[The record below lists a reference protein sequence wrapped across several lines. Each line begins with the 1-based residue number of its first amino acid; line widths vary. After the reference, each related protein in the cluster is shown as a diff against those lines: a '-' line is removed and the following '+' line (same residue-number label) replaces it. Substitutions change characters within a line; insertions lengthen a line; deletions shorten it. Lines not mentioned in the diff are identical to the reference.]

1 MMSQLDKFN
10 EYICEVFGVEPDEF
24 SDDSTPDDIDS
35 WDSVTHM
42 DLMALFED
50 EWDLALDVEEITE
63 MTTIGL
69 MKEALKNHGVKV

>member
-1 MMSQLDKFN
+1 MSHLQKFN
-10 EYICEVFGVEPDEF
+10 EYICEVFSVEEEEF
-24 SDDSTPDDIDS
+24 SDDSTPDDLDS

-42 DLMALFED
+42 DLMAFFED

-69 MKEALKNHGVKV
+69 MKEALKKHGVEV

>member
-1 MMSQLDKFN
+1 MSHLDKFN
-10 EYICEVFGVEPDEF
+10 EYVCQVFAVELEEF
-24 SDDSTPDDIDS
+24 SDDSTPDDLET

-42 DLMALFED
+42 DLMAFFED

-69 MKEALKNHGVKV
+69 MKEALKKHGVEL